1 MDQIISITPRTHR
14 LDDAIVATLRERL
27 GDLKAVYRYGS
38 AGGIHQRADS
48 DLDLAV
54 LAGHRLSFEEQCTL
68 AADLSQLVNLDVD
81 LNDLRSLPVTLR
93 VQIVT
98 AGARIYAADEP
109 EAEEYDSRTLSDYAR
124 LNEERRGILEDIRR
138 RGRIYG

>member
-27 GDLKAVYRYGS
+27 GDLRAVYRYGS
-38 AGGIHQRADS
+38 AGGIYQRPDS

-54 LAGHRLSFEEQCTL
+54 LAGHRLSFDEQCAL
-68 AADLSQLVNLDVD
+68 AAALSQLANLDVD
-81 LNDLRSLPVTLR
+81 LNDMRNLPVTLR

-98 AGARIYAADEP
+98 AGARIYAAHEP
-109 EAEEYDSRTLSDYAR
+109 EAEEYDSRILSDYAR
-124 LNEERRGILEDIRR
+124 LNEERRGILEDIRH
-138 RGRIYG
+138 RGRIHG

>member
-27 GDLKAVYRYGS
+27 GDLRAVYRYGS
-38 AGGIHQRADS
+38 AGGIYQRPDS

-54 LAGHRLSFEEQCTL
+54 LAEHRLPFDEQCTL
-68 AADLSQLVNLDVD
+68 AAALSQLANLDVD
-81 LNDLRSLPVTLR
+81 LNDMRNLPVTLR

-98 AGARIYAADEP
+98 AGARIYAAHEP

-124 LNEERRGILEDIRR
+124 LNEERRGILEDIRH
-138 RGRIYG
+138 RGRIHG

>member
-1 MDQIISITPRTHR
+1 MDQVISITPRTHP
-14 LDDAIVATLRERL
+14 LDDALVAKLRERL

-38 AGGIHQRADS
+38 AGGIHQRTDS

-68 AADLSQLVNLDVD
+68 AADLSQLAHRDVD

-93 VQIVT
+93 VHIVT
-98 AGARIYAADEP
+98 AGARIHAADAP
-109 EAEEYDSRTLSDYAR
+109 AAEEYDSRTLSDYAR
-124 LNEERRGILEDIRR
+124 LNEERRGILEDVRR